1 MDLVSRIL
9 GLVFSFAVL
18 FVSHCLGHGNVK
30 PQNYNLPP
38 IPQPHLQPGQN
49 PMHDK
54 AFVQD
59 KAHIQEHLDGV
70 TNKRPEDMNE
80 QELQFHYFKLHDTD
94 TNNKLDGLELI
105 HAITHYHGGEVPTPE
120 GTPRVLTDSELSM
133 TVDAILLDD
142 DKNNDGFI
150 DYSEFATSQTRN
162 QGPNNGNNAQHR

>member
-1 MDLVSRIL
+1 MDRVVMDDLFKMLIFLFCLLATCSLTAAHTNHQNAAVG
-9 GLVFSFAVL
+9 GLPA
-18 FVSHCLGHGNVK
+18 
-30 PQNYNLPP
+30 
-38 IPQPHLQPGQN
+38 IPQPHLTPGQN

-59 KAHIQEHLDGV
+59 KAHMQEHLDGM
-70 TNKRPEDMNE
+70 TDKRPEDMNE

-105 HAITHYHGGEVPTPE
+105 HAITHYHGGEVPSIE
-120 GTPRVLTDSELSM
+120 GTRVLTDHELSM

-150 DYSEFATSQTRN
+150 DYTEFATSQTRN
-162 QGPNNGNNAQHR
+162 RN